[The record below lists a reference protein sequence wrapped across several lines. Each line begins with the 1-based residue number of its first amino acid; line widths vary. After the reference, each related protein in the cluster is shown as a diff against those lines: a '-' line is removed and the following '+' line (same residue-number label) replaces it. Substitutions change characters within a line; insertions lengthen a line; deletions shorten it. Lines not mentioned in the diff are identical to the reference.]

1 MTDYNPHDE
10 GMSPA
15 PAPEVRSALVQ
26 GVARY
31 RRRTRARALGAGV
44 AVAMVSAAAL
54 VGGLLPQ
61 NPSPAL
67 AAALAI
73 EPDGN
78 GSRFEIVKSDAGE
91 QQMTTELHDAGI
103 DAEVQIIPTIPSRVG
118 DWMGLQ
124 RVGAPPENTRSR
136 RWSPA
141 AEIWER
147 DDIAADGRVL
157 MIRRSALGR
166 LDNARSVFYMGR
178 EPGDGETPQVLFG
191 TGPREVGP
199 DWRNHVGSPSQIP

>member
-15 PAPEVRSALVQ
+15 PAAEVRSALVQ

-54 VGGLLPQ
+54 VGGLLSQ

-73 EPDGN
+73 EPDGKWIEV
-78 GSRFEIVKSDAGE
+78 EIVKSDAGE

-124 RVGAPPENTRSR
+124 RVGAPPEFEKPPVVA
-136 RWSPA
+136 PA
-141 AEIWER
+141 P
-147 DDIAADGRVL
+147 
-157 MIRRSALGR
+157 
-166 LDNARSVFYMGR
+166 ARS
-178 EPGDGETPQVLFG
+178 
-191 TGPREVGP
+191 
-199 DWRNHVGSPSQIP
+199 GSATTSRQTAGS